1 MSITEIREIPDVV
14 DPFPVDGE
22 PPATATRKSLTDN
35 GQRKRGLHRW
45 ARVLHVYSSMIALV
59 IVLFFGVSG
68 ITLNHPTW
76 TFGDQVELTTESGI
90 LPVATTMEDG
100 SVDFLT
106 ISEYV
111 REEFGVTGSVNSF
124 DLTNGEG
131 SIAYK
136 NPGYSADL
144 FFDVETGEF
153 ELTIE
158 QQGWVAVMNDLH
170 KGRDTGT
177 AWKWVIDIS
186 AGFLVVI
193 SLTGLVMQ
201 LFLRKRRRSALISSA
216 VGALVVV
223 GLIAYTL
230 T

>member
-1 MSITEIREIPDVV
+1 MSITEIRDIPDVI
-14 DPFPVDGE
+14 DPFLVDGG
-22 PPATATRKSLTDN
+22 PPATATRKPMPDN
-35 GQRKRGLHRW
+35 GRRKRGLHRW
-45 ARVLHVYSSMIALV
+45 ARALHVYSSMIALV

-76 TFGDQVELTTESGI
+76 TFGDQVELTTESGT

-111 REEFGVTGSVNSF
+111 RDEFGVNGSVDSF

-177 AWKWVIDIS
+177 AWKWVIDLS
-186 AGFLVVI
+186 AAFLVVI